1 MKMLENLTPKSQT
14 QLESDIECVE
24 LGMSHITFLIGM
36 TETARG
42 CGACGAVDGG
52 CRVSRVVRW
61 MVVVACRVW

>member
-24 LGMSHITFLIGM
+24 LGMSHIIFLIGM

-52 CRVSRVVRW
+52 CRV
-61 MVVVACRVW
+61 